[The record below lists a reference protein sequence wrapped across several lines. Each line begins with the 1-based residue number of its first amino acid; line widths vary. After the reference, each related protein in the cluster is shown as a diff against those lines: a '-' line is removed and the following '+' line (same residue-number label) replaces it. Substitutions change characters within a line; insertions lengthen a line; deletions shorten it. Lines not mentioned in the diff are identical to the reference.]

1 MILNHPMAVHL
12 FSLSFMRPFICSLAL
27 LFAACPLFS
36 AETDAHLVQ
45 ATAQQTVIDF
55 KLGGF
60 KLDTLNL
67 VGGPNSVIPK
77 FSNSFSLA
85 EAGAPNLPVRV
96 FVLGVPEGATVE
108 AVVVPGA
115 FEEMREMNVA
125 PFPTAQVS
133 DGETGAAYLPKAD
146 IYSRD
151 AYYPAE
157 LVTLDPPAYL
167 RQQRIVR
174 VAVAPVQYNPVQK
187 MLRVYREVRLVVRHA
202 GRAVSSASFDAPAV
216 TPAVEES
223 FYRGVI
229 FNYEAARPLRS
240 PRTGQAL
247 RKVSSPSAVGPFY
260 KIAVRN
266 EGLYRLTGQTLASA
280 GIDLA
285 SVQPAQIRLYN
296 NGGRELPRS
305 LTAPRPEG
313 LIENA
318 IYVADGNDGRFD
330 VSDYILFYGR
340 GVDGFTFDSTNG
352 AAAHYLNKY
361 GYENYYFLSVAPAS
375 DGSTGK
381 RMASRAPLPV
391 ANATTIATSFQ
402 QYLFVEEEQNPL
414 YESTQSWFGFNFGTR
429 GNSNKTY
436 KLQLPDPVTDATA
449 RMYFGFYAQY
459 FSGIPHR
466 MAVTFNQQPI
476 TEFVI
481 PGNGAR
487 RQFYTL
493 QRTGVL
499 KNGEN
504 ELLLTYTG
512 SGDAANM
519 YIDYFELS
527 YPRQLRLP
535 GPSLIFSGTPSAGPV
550 AYRLENANPN
560 GLWLFDI
567 SDFSNVS
574 LLSSENWQVS
584 GSQITFADIAATPV
598 PRRYA
603 VSTAAGF
610 VDLEPQAIVKDAA
623 SNWRSPDHEAD
634 MIIITHEDFLSQAQ
648 RLESL
653 RENWQPGSATSRLS
667 VAVANIQDVFD
678 EFSCGMYDPVAI
690 RDFLKYAY
698 ENWRKA
704 PAYVLLMGDSD
715 YDPKN
720 LRNKSD
726 KNWIPSYHTDELNL
740 DDSRVT
746 DAWFTYVRGT
756 DAVMDLAI
764 GRIPARTLAEAE
776 AFVNKLV
783 RYETAPVF
791 GAWRNSLLMV
801 ADDENSPYGLE
812 AFHINDIEDLINLR
826 TPDYFDIRKLYLTEY
841 PAVQSASISGIRK
854 PAATD
859 AFMQQLRRGALIVN
873 YAGHGNPTVWA
884 HERLLEYASDFDR
897 IQNGDLQAVWIAAT
911 CTFGQ
916 FDLIDRQSFGEQLLL
931 VPGRGAIAVLAT
943 SRQVYANANANLNQ
957 AYYGSLFRSGQVS
970 EALGT
975 ALVYARVQTRY
986 TVNDEKFHLYGDP
999 SMRLAIPRYSAQ
1011 LTTPDTIKALAVATV
1026 SGTVLRNGQ
1035 RWQDFNGKVRVES
1048 FDSERYVTYRSG
1060 PSFSINYT
1068 LPGNSLF
1075 RGEARV
1081 TNGRFDLQFIAPKDL
1096 TYGGTRGRFSVYFW
1110 NDTTDGNGYRN
1121 NVAIGGTAAGFADNQ
1136 GPEIKVGF
1144 QGVKDFVSG
1153 GYVGAE
1159 PVLQVA
1165 LKDSISGINIAGEIG
1180 HKITLTLDGK
1190 SDNKIDVTDFFNYD
1204 SGDFTA
1210 GTLLYPLSGLSEGR
1224 HTVEVKAWDNFNNS
1238 NTAAAEFVVAP
1249 ADRLVLREVMNYPNP
1264 FRNETQFTFE
1274 INQPAAQVKIKIY
1287 TLVGRLIRTLEM
1299 PPTAVI
1305 AGFNRLEWDGR
1316 DQDGDEVANGVYL
1329 YKVIAAHAGN
1339 GSGGTLHAEELG
1351 KLVVQR

>member
-1 MILNHPMAVHL
+1 
-12 FSLSFMRPFICSLAL
+12 MRFFLCSL
-27 LFAACPLFS
+27 LFAASSLLS
-36 AETDAHLVQ
+36 AETDAQLLQ
-45 ATAQQTVIDF
+45 ATSRQTVLTF
-55 KLGGF
+55 RLMGLKF
-60 KLDTLNL
+60 DTLTIAA
-67 VGGPNSVIPK
+67 GPNSVIPK
-77 FSNSFSLA
+77 FSNSLSLA
-85 EAGAPNLPVRV
+85 EAGAPNLPVRI

-108 AVVVPGA
+108 ATAVPGA
-115 FEEMREMNVA
+115 FEEIREVNVA
-125 PFPTAQVS
+125 PFPTAQVRE
-133 DGETGAAYLPKAD
+133 GETGAAYLPRAE
-146 IYSRD
+146 IYDRD
-151 AYYPAE
+151 AWYPAD
-157 LVTLDPPAYL
+157 LVTVDPPAYL

-187 MLRVYREVRLVVRHA
+187 TLRWYRELRLVVRHA
-202 GRAVSSASFDAPAV
+202 APTAASETFNAAASAFASP
-216 TPAVEES
+216 VEES
-223 FYRGVI
+223 FYQGVI
-229 FNYEAARPLRS
+229 FNYEAARPWRA
-240 PRTGQAL
+240 PRPGQTL
-247 RKVSSPSAVGPFY
+247 SKISAPMAGGPFY
-260 KIAVRN
+260 KIAIRN
-266 EGLYRLTGQTLASA
+266 EGIYRITGQALAGA

-285 SVQPAQIRLYN
+285 SVQPAQIRIYN

-305 LTAPRPEG
+305 LTAPRPQG

-330 VSDYILFYGR
+330 LSDYILFYGR

-352 AAAHYLNKY
+352 TAAHYLNKY
-361 GYENYYFLSVAPAS
+361 GYENYYFLSLSPAA

-381 RMASRAPLPV
+381 RMATRTPLPV
-391 ANATTIATSFQ
+391 ASATTIATSFV

-414 YESTQSWFGFNFGTR
+414 YESTQSWFGYNFSTR
-429 GNSNKTY
+429 GNNTKTY

-449 RMYFGFYAQY
+449 RMTFSFYAPY
-459 FSGIPHR
+459 FSSIPHR
-466 MAVTFNQQPI
+466 LAVTFNQQPI
-476 TEFVI
+476 TEFII
-481 PGNGAR
+481 PGNNSR
-487 RQFYTL
+487 RQSYTL
-493 QRTGVL
+493 ERTGVL

-512 SGDAANM
+512 SGEAANM
-519 YIDYFELS
+519 YIDFFELS

-567 SDFSNVS
+567 SDFSNVT
-574 LLSSENWQVS
+574 LLNSENWQVS
-584 GSQITFADIAATPV
+584 GSQLTFADLATTPV
-598 PRRYA
+598 PRRYVA
-603 VSTAAGF
+603 STAAGF
-610 VDLEPQAIVKDAA
+610 VNLEAQAIVKDAA
-623 SNWRSPDHEAD
+623 SNWRSPEHEAD
-634 MIIITHEDFLSQAQ
+634 MIIITHADFLSQAQ

-653 RENWQPGSATSRLS
+653 RENWQPGSATARLS
-667 VAVANIQDVFD
+667 VEVVNIQDVFD
-678 EFSCGMYDPVAI
+678 EFSCGLYDPVAI

-704 PAYVLLMGDSD
+704 PAYVLLFGDSD

-726 KNWIPSYHTDELNL
+726 KNWIPSYHTDELNI

-776 AFVNKLV
+776 AFVNKLIK
-783 RYETAPVF
+783 YETDPVF
-791 GAWRNSLLMV
+791 GPWRNTLLMV

-812 AFHINDIEDLINLR
+812 AFHINDMEDLINLR

-841 PAVQSASISGIRK
+841 PAVQSAAISGIRK

-859 AFMQQLRRGALIVN
+859 AFLQLLRRGALIVN

-943 SRQVYANANANLNQ
+943 ARQVYANANANLNQ
-957 AYYGSLFRSGQVS
+957 AYYGALFRSGQTS

-975 ALVYARVQTRY
+975 ALVYARVQTRQ

-1011 LTTPDTIKALAVATV
+1011 LTTPDTIKALARTTV
-1026 SGTVLRNGQ
+1026 RGTVLRNGQ
-1035 RWQDFNGKVRVES
+1035 PWQEFNGTVRVEA
-1048 FDSERYVTYRSG
+1048 FDSERFVTYRNG
-1060 PSFSINYT
+1060 QNFSINYT

-1075 RGEARV
+1075 RGEARM

-1121 NVAIGGTAAGFADNQ
+1121 NIAIGGTVANFTDNQ

-1144 QGVKDFVSG
+1144 QGVADFAPG
-1153 GYVGAE
+1153 GYVGPD
-1159 PVLQVA
+1159 PVLQVT
-1165 LKDSISGINIAGEIG
+1165 LKDSISGINIAGDIG
-1180 HKITLTLDGK
+1180 HKITLTLDGRN
-1190 SDNKIDVTDFFNYD
+1190 DNRIDVTDFFNYNP
-1204 SGDFTA
+1204 GDFTA
-1210 GTLLYPLSGLSEGR
+1210 GTLSYPLAGLAEGR
-1224 HTVEVKAWDNFNNS
+1224 HTVAVKAWDNSNNS
-1238 NTAAAEFVVAP
+1238 NTATTEFVIAP
-1249 ADRLVLREVMNYPNP
+1249 ADRLVLWAVMNYPNP

-1287 TLVGRLIRTLEM
+1287 TLAGRLIRTLEL
-1299 PPTAVI
+1299 PPAAVI
-1305 AGFNRLEWDGR
+1305 AGFNRVEWDGR

-1329 YKVIAAHAGN
+1329 YKVIATHTGN
-1339 GSGGTLHAEELG
+1339 GSSAAMNAEERG